1 MKNYIFI
8 TIMLFFVSCTLY
20 ANDFKGQIKDL
31 LRAVKIA
38 SFGFEIGESL
48 VESLPE
54 KHNTNFEA
62 QAALRLELAIIGINQ
77 RLMKE
82 DYFNLGIYALAREKK
97 QFEVALKALKTEET
111 KETYSPLK
119 NWLQKRT
126 AELAELCA
134 DKSQNDDDYDITKD
148 FESILKLLP

>member
-8 TIMLFFVSCTLY
+8 TLIMVLISCSLF

-38 SFGFEIGESL
+38 SFGFEVSENLEESF
-48 VESLPE
+48 PE

-62 QAALRLELAIIGINQ
+62 QAALRLELAIIGINPQ
-77 RLMKE
+77 LMKE
-82 DYFNLGIYALAREKK
+82 DYFNLAIYALSREKK
-97 QFEVALKALKTEET
+97 QFEVALKALKTEEA
-111 KETYSPLK
+111 KERYRPLK
-119 NWLQKRT
+119 NWLNKR
-126 AELAELCA
+126 AEKLAELCA

-148 FESILKLLP
+148 FDSILKLLP